1 MSHFAHQNP
10 ERTIVLRLSET
21 TNQTCE
27 CERDCSMRRR
37 NDPLRRGGAS
47 TQRGR
52 FCTDRDERG

>member
-1 MSHFAHQNP
+1 MSHFAYQNP